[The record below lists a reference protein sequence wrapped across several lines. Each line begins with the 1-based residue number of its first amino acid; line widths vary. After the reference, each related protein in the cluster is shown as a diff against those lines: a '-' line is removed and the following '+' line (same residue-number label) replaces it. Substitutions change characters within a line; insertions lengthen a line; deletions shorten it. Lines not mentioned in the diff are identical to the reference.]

1 MKDQYV
7 GAIFAR
13 GGSKGLPKKNI
24 KYFNGKPLIA
34 WAIQDALSIDRISRV
49 IVSTDCEEIARTAI
63 ENGAEVPFLRP
74 KQLAGDTSPE
84 FLAWRHA
91 IDHLHRASGYL
102 PKALVSI
109 PTTSPLR
116 VPLDIENCLN
126 CYEKGN
132 ADAVITVTESHR
144 NPYFNMVRREEDSSF
159 NLVCGA
165 DGIARRQDAP
175 NVFDMCT
182 IAYVLKP
189 SFVLAKDAL
198 FDGRVE
204 AVEIPK
210 SRSIDIDS
218 ALDFELAEFLHKKF
232 NLI

>member
-13 GGSKGLPKKNI
+13 GGSRGLPKKNI

-34 WAIQDALSIDRISRV
+34 WAIQDALSIGRISRV
-49 IVSTDCEEIARTAI
+49 IVSTDCEEIARIAI
-63 ENGAEVPFLRP
+63 KNGAEVPFMRP
-74 KQLAGDTSPE
+74 KKLAGDTSPE

-91 IDHLHRASGYL
+91 IDHLHRESGDL

-144 NPYFNMVRREEDSSF
+144 NPYFNMVKRGKDSNF
-159 NLVCGA
+159 KLVCGA
-165 DGIARRQDAP
+165 DGITRRQDAP
-175 NVFDMCT
+175 NVYDMCT
-182 IAYVLKP
+182 VAYVLN
-189 SFVLAKDAL
+189 SRFVMLNDGL
-198 FDGRVE
+198 FEGRVE

-210 SRSIDIDS
+210 SRSIDIDT
-218 ALDFELAEFLHKKF
+218 ALDFELAEFLHKKL
-232 NLI
+232 N